1 MATVTAPTRIAL
13 QNILV
18 ATDFSGCAE
27 SAVKYALGMAHRY
40 GSTLHIVHVLPEM
53 PFVESTD
60 PDPDRIRRSAQQ
72 KLANMVASEAFRGIR
87 HTETIQQG
95 EVAQILADLAI
106 AETIDLIVLGT
117 QGRSG
122 IGKFLL
128 GSVAEEAFRSASC
141 PVLTVGPHVTRGA
154 GDTKLQHI
162 LYATDFGPESAHGV
176 PYALSLAEENH
187 ARLTM
192 LHAAHEP
199 GMAWP
204 EPVAGSLP
212 VVAPEVEVTSG
223 ERQLRDLVPKG
234 IALWHEP
241 EFLVRFGPPAETILA
256 AAAQDVDMIVLGVK
270 RPAAL
275 TKHLGGG
282 VAYRVV
288 CEAPCPVLT
297 VGATVRP

>member
-1 MATVTAPTRIAL
+1 MATVTAPTRITL

-18 ATDFSGCAE
+18 ATDFSVCAE

-40 GSTLHIVHVLPEM
+40 RSTLHLVHVLPEL
-53 PFVESTD
+53 PFVESPD
-60 PDPDRIRRSAQQ
+60 PDPDRIRRSSQQRLAQ
-72 KLANMVASEAFRGIR
+72 MVASETFRGVR
-87 HTETIQQG
+87 HTEAIKEG
-95 EVAQILADLAI
+95 EVAQVLADLAI
-106 AETIDLIVLGT
+106 AEKIDLIVLGT

-128 GSVAEEAFRSASC
+128 GSVAEEAFRSALC

-154 GDTKLQHI
+154 GDAKLQHI

-187 ARLTM
+187 ARLTL

-199 GMAWP
+199 GVAWP
-204 EPVAGSLP
+204 EPMPGSMP
-212 VVAPEVEVTSG
+212 IIRPDVEVADDK
-223 ERQLRDLVPKG
+223 RKLRDLLPRDV
-234 IALWHEP
+234 ALWHEP
-241 EFLVRFGPPAETILA
+241 EFLVKFGPPVETILE

-275 TKHLGGG
+275 TKHLGSG

-297 VGATVRP
+297 VGERVRP

>member
-18 ATDFSGCAE
+18 ATDFSGCADA
-27 SAVKYALGMAHRY
+27 AVKYALGMAHSH
-40 GSTLHIVHVLPEM
+40 GSTLHMVHVLPEM

-95 EVAQILADLAI
+95 EVAQALADLAI

-128 GSVAEEAFRSASC
+128 GSVAEEAFRSALC

-154 GDTKLQHI
+154 GNAKLQHI

-199 GMAWP
+199 GVAWP

-212 VVAPEVEVTSG
+212 VIAPAVEVANG
-223 ERQLRDLVPKG
+223 ERQLRALLPRD

-241 EFLVRFGPPAETILA
+241 EFLVRFGPPVETILQ

-275 TKHLGGG
+275 TKHLGSG

-297 VGATVRP
+297 VGAQVRP

>member
-1 MATVTAPTRIAL
+1 MATVTAPIRIAL

-18 ATDFSGCAE
+18 ATDFSDCAE

-40 GSTLHIVHVLPEM
+40 GSTLHMVHVLPEM

-72 KLANMVASEAFRGIR
+72 KLAKMVASEAFRGIR
-87 HTETIQQG
+87 HTETIEEG
-95 EVAQILADLAI
+95 EVAQVLADRGI
-106 AETIDLIVLGT
+106 AESIDLIVLGT

-128 GSVAEEAFRSASC
+128 GSVAEEAFRSALC
-141 PVLTVGPHVTRGA
+141 PVLTVGPHVKRGA
-154 GDTKLQHI
+154 GDAKLQHI

-192 LHAAHEP
+192 LHVAHEP
-199 GMAWP
+199 GVALP
-204 EPVAGSLP
+204 EPVPGSLP
-212 VVAPEVEVTSG
+212 VIRPDVEVADDKQ
-223 ERQLRDLVPKG
+223 QLRDLVPRDT
-234 IALWHEP
+234 ALWHEP
-241 EFLVRFGPPAETILA
+241 EFLVQFGPPVETILA

-297 VGATVRP
+297 VGAQIRP

>member
-1 MATVTAPTRIAL
+1 MATVTAPTRITL
-13 QNILV
+13 QDILV
-18 ATDFSGCAE
+18 ATDFSGCAD

-40 GSTLHIVHVLPEM
+40 GSTLHMVHVLPDM

-60 PDPDRIRRSAQQ
+60 PDPERIRRSAQQ

-87 HTETIQQG
+87 HTETIQEG
-95 EVAQILADLAI
+95 EVAQVLADLAS
-106 AETIDLIVLGT
+106 AGPIDMIVLGT

-128 GSVAEEAFRSASC
+128 GSVAEEAFRTAIC

-154 GDTKLQHI
+154 GDAKLQQI
-162 LYATDFGPESAHGV
+162 LYATDFGPESMHGV

-187 ARLTM
+187 ARLTL

-199 GMAWP
+199 GVAWP

-212 VVAPEVEVTSG
+212 VIAPEVEVANS
-223 ERQLRDLVPKG
+223 ERQLRALVPRD
-234 IALWHEP
+234 IVLWHEP
-241 EFLVRFGPPAETILA
+241 EYLVRFGPPVETILEA
-256 AAAQDVDMIVLGVK
+256 AARDVDMIVLGVK

-275 TKHLGGG
+275 TKHLGSG

-297 VGATVRP
+297 VGERVRP

>member
-1 MATVTAPTRIAL
+1 MATVTAPTRITL
-13 QNILV
+13 QDILV

-27 SAVKYALGMAHRY
+27 SAVKYALGMARRY
-40 GSTLHIVHVLPEM
+40 GSTLHLVHVLPEM

-60 PDPDRIRRSAQQ
+60 PDPDRIRRSAEQR
-72 KLANMVASEAFRGIR
+72 LANMAASEAFRGIR
-87 HTETIQQG
+87 HTETIQTG
-95 EVAQILADLAI
+95 EVAQALADLGRAK
-106 AETIDLIVLGT
+106 AIDLIVLGT

-122 IGKFLL
+122 IEKFLL
-128 GSVAEEAFRSASC
+128 GSVAEEAFRSALC

-154 GDTKLQHI
+154 GNAKLQHI

-187 ARLTM
+187 ARFTL
-192 LHAAHEP
+192 LHVAHC
-199 GMAWP
+199 GVALP
-204 EPVAGSLP
+204 EPVAGGLP
-212 VVAPEVEVTSG
+212 VIAPNVEVANSQ
-223 ERQLRDLVPKG
+223 RQLRALVPQDIG
-234 IALWHEP
+234 LWHEP
-241 EFLVRFGPPAETILA
+241 EYLVRFGPPVETILE

-275 TKHLGGG
+275 TKHLGSG

-297 VGATVRP
+297 VGEQVRP

>member
-1 MATVTAPTRIAL
+1 MATVTAPIRIAL

-40 GSTLHIVHVLPEM
+40 GSTLHMVHVLPEM

-60 PDPDRIRRSAQQ
+60 PDPDRIRRIAQQ

-87 HTETIQQG
+87 HTETIQEG
-95 EVAQILADLAI
+95 EVAQVLADPAI
-106 AETIDLIVLGT
+106 AESIDLIVLGT

-128 GSVAEEAFRSASC
+128 GSVAEEAFRSALC

-154 GDTKLQHI
+154 GNAKLQHI

-199 GMAWP
+199 GVAWP

-212 VVAPEVEVTSG
+212 IIAPEVEVANG
-223 ERQLRDLVPKG
+223 ERQLRALVPPD

-241 EFLVRFGPPAETILA
+241 EYLVRFGPPVETILA

-275 TKHLGGG
+275 TKHMGSG

-288 CEAPCPVLT
+288 CESPCPVLT
-297 VGATVRP
+297 VGAQIRP

>member
-40 GSTLHIVHVLPEM
+40 GSTLHMVHVLPEM

-72 KLANMVASEAFRGIR
+72 KLANMVASETFRGIR

-95 EVAQILADLAI
+95 EVAQVLADLGI
-106 AETIDLIVLGT
+106 AQTIDLIVLGT

-128 GSVAEEAFRSASC
+128 GSVAEETFRSALC

-154 GDTKLQHI
+154 GDTKVQHI

-187 ARLTM
+187 ARLTL
-192 LHAAHEP
+192 LHVAREP
-199 GMAWP
+199 GVALP

-212 VVAPEVEVTSG
+212 VIAPNAEVANG
-223 ERQLRDLVPKG
+223 ERQLRALVPRD

-241 EFLVRFGPPAETILA
+241 EYLVQFGPPAETILA

-297 VGATVRP
+297 VGARVRT

>member
-1 MATVTAPTRIAL
+1 MATVTAPIRIAL

-40 GSTLHIVHVLPEM
+40 GSTLHMVHVLPEM
-53 PFVESTD
+53 PFAESPD

-87 HTETIQQG
+87 HTETIEEG
-95 EVAQILADLAI
+95 EVAQVLTDLGI
-106 AETIDLIVLGT
+106 AEAIDLIVMGT

-128 GSVAEEAFRSASC
+128 GSVAEEAFRAALC

-154 GDTKLQHI
+154 GSAKLQHI
-162 LYATDFGPESAHGV
+162 LYATDFGPESAHGL

-192 LHAAHEP
+192 LHVAHEP
-199 GMAWP
+199 GVALP

-212 VVAPEVEVTSG
+212 VIAPDAEVANDQ
-223 ERQLRDLVPKG
+223 RQLRDLVPRG

-241 EFLVRFGPPAETILA
+241 EFLVQFGPPVETILA

-275 TKHLGGG
+275 TKHLGSG

-297 VGATVRP
+297 VGAQIRP

>member
-1 MATVTAPTRIAL
+1 MATVTAPIRITL

-40 GSTLHIVHVLPEM
+40 GSTLHLVHVMPEM

-60 PDPDRIRRSAQQ
+60 PDPGRIRRGAEQ
-72 KLANMVASEAFRGIR
+72 KLAKLVASEAFRGIR
-87 HTETIQQG
+87 HTETIEEG
-95 EVAQILADLAI
+95 EVAQVLANLGI
-106 AETIDLIVLGT
+106 AESIDLIVLGT

-122 IGKFLL
+122 MGKFLL
-128 GSVAEEAFRSASC
+128 GSVAEEAFRSAPC
-141 PVLTVGPHVTRGA
+141 PVLTVGPHMKRGA
-154 GDTKLQHI
+154 GDAKLQHI

-187 ARLTM
+187 ARLTL

-204 EPVAGSLP
+204 EPVPGSLP
-212 VVAPEVEVTSG
+212 VIAPEVEVANS
-223 ERQLRDLVPKG
+223 ERQLRALLPPD
-234 IALWHEP
+234 IALWQEP
-241 EFLVRFGPPAETILA
+241 EFRVQFGPPVETILEV
-256 AAAQDVDMIVLGVK
+256 AAQDVDMIVLGVK
-270 RPAAL
+270 RPAVL
-275 TKHLGGG
+275 TKHLGSG

-297 VGATVRP
+297 VGVTVQA

>member
-1 MATVTAPTRIAL
+1 MATVTAPTRITL

-40 GSTLHIVHVLPEM
+40 GSTLHMVHVLPEM
-53 PFVESTD
+53 PFVESPD
-60 PDPDRIRRSAQQ
+60 PDPGRIRRGAQQ
-72 KLANMVASEAFRGIR
+72 KLATMVASEAFRGIR
-87 HTETIQQG
+87 HTETIKEG
-95 EVAQILADLAI
+95 EVAQVLADLGI
-106 AETIDLIVLGT
+106 AEAIDLIVLGT

-128 GSVAEEAFRSASC
+128 GSVAEEAFRSALC

-154 GDTKLQHI
+154 GDAKLQHI

-192 LHAAHEP
+192 LHVAHEP
-199 GMAWP
+199 GMALP
-204 EPVAGSLP
+204 EPVPGSLP
-212 VVAPEVEVTSG
+212 VIRPDVEVADDKQ
-223 ERQLRDLVPKG
+223 QLRALVPRD

-241 EFLVRFGPPAETILA
+241 EYLVQFGPPAETILA

-275 TKHLGGG
+275 TKHLGSG

-297 VGATVRP
+297 VGARVRS

>member
-1 MATVTAPTRIAL
+1 
-13 QNILV
+13 
-18 ATDFSGCAE
+18 
-27 SAVKYALGMAHRY
+27 
-40 GSTLHIVHVLPEM
+40 
-53 PFVESTD
+53 
-60 PDPDRIRRSAQQ
+60 
-72 KLANMVASEAFRGIR
+72 
-87 HTETIQQG
+87 
-95 EVAQILADLAI
+95 
-106 AETIDLIVLGT
+106 
-117 QGRSG
+117 
-122 IGKFLL
+122 
-128 GSVAEEAFRSASC
+128 
-141 PVLTVGPHVTRGA
+141 VTRGA
-154 GDTKLQHI
+154 GNAKLQHI

-212 VVAPEVEVTSG
+212 VVAPEVEVANG
-223 ERQLRDLVPKG
+223 ERQLRALMPRD

-241 EFLVRFGPPAETILA
+241 EFLVRFGPPVETILE

-275 TKHLGGG
+275 TKHLGSG

-297 VGATVRP
+297 VGEQVRP

>member
-1 MATVTAPTRIAL
+1 MATVTAPTRITL
-13 QNILV
+13 QDILV
-18 ATDFSGCAE
+18 ATDFSGCAD
-27 SAVKYALGMAHRY
+27 SALKYALGMAHRY
-40 GSTLHIVHVLPEM
+40 GSTLHMVHVLPEM
-53 PFVESTD
+53 PFVESAD
-60 PDPDRIRRSAQQ
+60 PDPNRIRNGAQQ
-72 KLANMVASEAFRGIR
+72 KLKTMVASEAFRGIK
-87 HTETIQQG
+87 HTESIEQG
-95 EVAQILADLAI
+95 EVSEVLADLTI
-106 AETIDLIVLGT
+106 ADKIDLIVLGT

-128 GSVAEEAFRSASC
+128 GSVAEETFRSALC
-141 PVLTVGPHVTRGA
+141 PVLTVGPHMKRGA

-162 LYATDFGPESAHGV
+162 LYATDFGPESVHGV

-192 LHAAHEP
+192 LHAAR
-199 GMAWP
+199 GLGVAWP

-212 VVAPEVEVTSG
+212 TVIPEVEVAEG
-223 ERQLRDLVPKG
+223 KQLLRDLVPQE

-241 EFLVRFGPPAETILA
+241 EYLVQFGPPVETILA

-275 TKHLGGG
+275 TKHLGSG

-297 VGATVRP
+297 VGEQVRP

>member
-1 MATVTAPTRIAL
+1 MATVAAPIRIAL

-18 ATDFSGCAE
+18 ATDFSPCAE
-27 SAVKYALGMAHRY
+27 SAVKYALGMAQRY
-40 GSTLHIVHVLPEM
+40 GSTVHMVHVLPEM
-53 PFVESTD
+53 PFVESAD
-60 PDPDRIRRSAQQ
+60 PDPGKIRRSAQQ
-72 KLANMVASEAFRGIR
+72 KLAKLVASEAFQGIQHR
-87 HTETIQQG
+87 ETIEEG
-95 EVAQILADLAI
+95 EVAQVLANVGTAQ
-106 AETIDLIVLGT
+106 AIDLIVLGT

-128 GSVAEEAFRSASC
+128 GSVAEEAFRSAIC

-154 GDTKLQHI
+154 GNAKLQHI

-199 GMAWP
+199 GLAWP
-204 EPVAGSLP
+204 EPVAGSMP
-212 VVAPEVEVTSG
+212 VVAPEVEVANG
-223 ERQLRDLVPKG
+223 MRQLRALVPRD

-241 EFLVRFGPPAETILA
+241 EFMVEFGPPAETILA
-256 AAAQDVDMIVLGVK
+256 AAAKDVDMIVLGVK
-270 RPAAL
+270 RPAVL
-275 TKHLGGG
+275 TKHLGSG

>member
-1 MATVTAPTRIAL
+1 MATVTAPTRITL
-13 QNILV
+13 QDILV

-40 GSTLHIVHVLPEM
+40 GSTLHLVHVLPDM

-60 PDPDRIRRSAQQ
+60 PDPDRIRRGAEQ
-72 KLANMVASEAFRGIR
+72 KLKTMVASEAFRGIR
-87 HTETIQQG
+87 HTETIQTG
-95 EVAQILADLAI
+95 EVAQVLADLGRAK
-106 AETIDLIVLGT
+106 AIDLIVLGT

-122 IGKFLL
+122 IEKFLL
-128 GSVAEEAFRSASC
+128 GSVAEEAFRSALC

-154 GDTKLQHI
+154 GNAKLQHI

-187 ARLTM
+187 ARLTL
-192 LHAAHEP
+192 LHVAHES
-199 GMAWP
+199 GIALP
-204 EPVAGSLP
+204 EPVAGGLP
-212 VVAPEVEVTSG
+212 VIAPKVEVANS
-223 ERQLRDLVPKG
+223 ERQLRALLPQD

-241 EFLVRFGPPAETILA
+241 EYLVEFGPPVETILA

-275 TKHLGGG
+275 TKHLGSG

-297 VGATVRP
+297 VGEQVRP

>member
-27 SAVKYALGMAHRY
+27 SAVKYALGIAHRY
-40 GSTLHIVHVLPEM
+40 GSTLHMVHVLPEM

-60 PDPDRIRRSAQQ
+60 PDPGRIRRSAQQ
-72 KLANMVASEAFRGIR
+72 KLANVVASEAFRGIR
-87 HTETIQQG
+87 HTETIEEG
-95 EVAQILADLAI
+95 EVAQVLADLGI
-106 AETIDLIVLGT
+106 AESIDLIVLGT

-128 GSVAEEAFRSASC
+128 GSVAEEAFRSALC
-141 PVLTVGPHVTRGA
+141 PVLTVGPHVKRGA
-154 GDTKLQHI
+154 SDAKLQHI

-192 LHAAHEP
+192 LHVAHEP
-199 GMAWP
+199 GVVMP

-212 VVAPEVEVTSG
+212 VVATDIEVAEG
-223 ERQLRDLVPKG
+223 ERRLRDLVPQD

-241 EFLVRFGPPAETILA
+241 KYLVAFGPPAETILA
-256 AAAQDVDMIVLGVK
+256 FAAEDVDMIVLGVK

-275 TKHLGGG
+275 TKHLGSG

>member
-1 MATVTAPTRIAL
+1 MATVTAPTRITL
-13 QNILV
+13 QDILV
-18 ATDFSGCAE
+18 ATDFSGCAD
-27 SAVKYALGMAHRY
+27 SAVRYALGMAHRF
-40 GSTLHIVHVLPEM
+40 GSTLHLVHVLPDM

-60 PDPDRIRRSAQQ
+60 PDPNRIRRGAQQ
-72 KLANMVASEAFRGIR
+72 KLASMVAGEAFRGIR
-87 HTETIQQG
+87 HTETIQEG
-95 EVAQILADLAI
+95 EVAQALADLASSK
-106 AETIDLIVLGT
+106 TIDLIVLGT

-128 GSVAEEAFRSASC
+128 GSVAEEAFRSAVC

-154 GDTKLQHI
+154 GNARLQHI
-162 LYATDFGPESAHGV
+162 LYATDFGTESAHGV

-192 LHAAHEP
+192 LHVAHEP
-199 GMAWP
+199 GVAWP
-204 EPVAGSLP
+204 EPMPGSMP
-212 VVAPEVEVTSG
+212 IIRPDVEVADDK
-223 ERQLRDLVPKG
+223 RKLRDLLPRDV
-234 IALWHEP
+234 ALWHEP
-241 EFLVRFGPPAETILA
+241 EFLVKFGPPVETILE

-275 TKHLGGG
+275 TKHLGSG

-297 VGATVRP
+297 VGERVRP

>member
-1 MATVTAPTRIAL
+1 MATVTVPTRITL

-40 GSTLHIVHVLPEM
+40 GSTLHVVHVLPEM
-53 PFVESTD
+53 PFVESSD
-60 PDPDRIRRSAQQ
+60 PDPRRIRRSAEQ

-87 HTETIQQG
+87 HTETIQEG
-95 EVAQILADLAI
+95 EVAPVLADLGI
-106 AETIDLIVLGT
+106 DESIDLIVLGT

-128 GSVAEEAFRSASC
+128 GSVAEEAFRSALC
-141 PVLTVGPHVTRGA
+141 PVLTIGPHVTRGA
-154 GDTKLQHI
+154 GNAKLQHI

-187 ARLTM
+187 ARLTL
-192 LHAAHEP
+192 LHVAREP
-199 GMAWP
+199 GVAMP

-212 VVAPEVEVTSG
+212 VIAPEIEVADDK
-223 ERQLRDLVPKG
+223 RQLRALLPQD

-241 EFLVRFGPPAETILA
+241 EYLVDFGPPAETILA
-256 AAAQDVDMIVLGVK
+256 VAAQDVDMIVLGVK

-275 TKHLGGG
+275 TKHLGSG

-297 VGATVRP
+297 VGAQVRP

>member
-1 MATVTAPTRIAL
+1 M
-13 QNILV
+13 
-18 ATDFSGCAE
+18 
-27 SAVKYALGMAHRY
+27 KYALGMAHRY
-40 GSTLHIVHVLPEM
+40 GSTLHMVHVLPEM
-53 PFVESTD
+53 PFVESSD
-60 PDPDRIRRSAQQ
+60 PDPGRIRRSAQL

-87 HTETIQQG
+87 HTETIEEG
-95 EVAQILADLAI
+95 EVAQVLAELGI
-106 AETIDLIVLGT
+106 AEAIDLIVLGT

-128 GSVAEEAFRSASC
+128 GSVAEEAFRSALC

-154 GDTKLQHI
+154 GDAKLQHI
-162 LYATDFGPESAHGV
+162 LYATDFGPESEHGV

-192 LHAAHEP
+192 LHVAHEP
-199 GMAWP
+199 GVALP
-204 EPVAGSLP
+204 EPVPGSLP
-212 VVAPEVEVTSG
+212 VIRPDVEVADDK
-223 ERQLRDLVPKG
+223 RQLRDLVPQDT
-234 IALWHEP
+234 ALSHEP
-241 EFLVRFGPPAETILA
+241 EYLVQFGPPVETILA

-275 TKHLGGG
+275 TKHLGSG

-297 VGATVRP
+297 VGAQVRP